1 MKKIFTAKQFRQL
14 FIALVIFIPGLLLLF
29 YMIVVEDEPGA
40 IPLLLTF
47 SGLIWIVR
55 IVHHRNER
63 PDLRS

>member
-1 MKKIFTAKQFRQL
+1 
-14 FIALVIFIPGLLLLF
+14 
-29 YMIVVEDEPGA
+29 VEDEPGA

-55 IVHHRNER
+55 IVHHRSER